1 MDEVDCFVCTSGMSD
16 MRRLFIL
23 LGNKSSIFSL
33 LVMSYLLIPCISLQ
47 QFSGSIS
54 QTAFHLKMYLFVK
67 TTELISVYELY
78 LQKGCEPLKGND

>member
-1 MDEVDCFVCTSGMSD
+1 
-16 MRRLFIL
+16 MRLTALCVHLECQTCADSLSYL